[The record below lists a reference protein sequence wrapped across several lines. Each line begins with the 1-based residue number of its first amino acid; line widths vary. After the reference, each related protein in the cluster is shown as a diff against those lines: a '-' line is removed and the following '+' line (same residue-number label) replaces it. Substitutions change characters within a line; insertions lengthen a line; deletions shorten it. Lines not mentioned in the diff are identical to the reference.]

1 MADQAKITSLDA
13 LETFRAS
20 LIIFVDKAH
29 RSVDQVGDDVRRMK
43 SWIQEQWILWEREIR
58 RRDRL
63 LGEAKQE
70 LLRARLS
77 GLRDSTLV
85 QEEAVR
91 KAKRAL
97 ETAEAKLEN
106 VKRWTRDYDH
116 RVDPLVKRMESL
128 LHLLDHDM
136 PKAIAY
142 LVQAQRTL
150 DAYAGTAPTPS
161 SAPLPT
167 PLENESSHP
176 NPPQT

>member
-13 LETFRAS
+13 LETFRAN
-20 LIIFVDKAH
+20 LIVFVDKAH

-43 SWIQEQWILWEREIR
+43 SWIEEQRLVWEREIR
-58 RRDRL
+58 RRDRI

-97 ETAEAKLEN
+97 EAAEAKLEN

-116 RVDPLVKRMESL
+116 RLAPLVKRMESL
-128 LHLLDHDM
+128 LHLLDYDM

-150 DAYAGTAPTPS
+150 DAYAGTAAAPS
-161 SAPLPT
+161 TSLPAPPQ
-167 PLENESSHP
+167 NDSSHP
-176 NPPQT
+176 NPPQP